1 MLTDVVADVVANMS
15 TDDDDGAET
24 DALVG
29 LSTTEEAY
37 NANLLK
43 QFTAYAATCV
53 RDAAVNLLTS
63 FAVTNIQWRG
73 NNFKDHFKK
82 MFLTIPN
89 RKNFI
94 TAFNRLMQAGTDR
107 SGYNNT
113 KVVASIEL
121 DFVCWPAFIDDAKP
135 FEDNV
140 RICRDFMEIAYL
152 RQYKNVISISQIT
165 ENDAF
170 RSVKPTKK
178 VLRITAGGEPKRA
191 STRKRRR
198 IATKGTLDDENTSDN
213 VSDLDG
219 SVPPSLRI
227 STPSIADV
235 EFLLACDVLFEVAA
249 LYIAS
254 SREVIDIDAVVIFQ
268 KVWPHKKIEDYTQAD
283 ALACAMVSVNFYLVT
298 IAVQF
303 LRDQNS
309 SWRLSCST
317 VMGNFRSAYF
327 KLASSS
333 SVSRN
338 IANASVRAKVYSV
351 VKPNDAEDVRS
362 TCKHLFR
369 SLATSWRSLSS
380 SDSLIGLDYTMVA
393 ELLFCGQCA

>member
-1 MLTDVVADVVANMS
+1 MS

-82 MFLTIPN
+82 MVLTIPN

-107 SGYNNT
+107 SGYSNT
-113 KVVASIEL
+113 KVVASIDL
-121 DFVCWPAFIDDAKP
+121 DFVCWPAFIDDDAKS

-140 RICRDFMEIAYL
+140 RICRDFMEIAYF

-178 VLRITAGGEPKRA
+178 VLRITAGGNGVALRLGYLG
-191 STRKRRR
+191 RQFFR
-198 IATKGTLDDENTSDN
+198 LCSDF
-213 VSDLDG
+213 DA
-219 SVPPSLRI
+219 SVPSSMRI

-268 KVWPHKKIEDYTQAD
+268 KVWPHKKIEDFTQAE
-283 ALACAMVSVNFYLVT
+283 ALACAMVTVNFYLVT

-351 VKPNDAEDVRS
+351 VKPNDAEDPLVS
-362 TCKHLFR
+362 GVLCCAAKLH
-369 SLATSWRSLSS
+369 TSNGKQQL
-380 SDSLIGLDYTMVA
+380 YPVA
-393 ELLFCGQCA
+393 IKAL